1 MFSHNM
7 IPAIN
12 EPSRVAIDTAAA
24 IDHLITKTV
33 VDTQFKS
40 EIMQTDF
47 RLIRLFSYDICPPDK
62 RKHDWKTKSAFCL

>member
-1 MFSHNM
+1 MFSHNI
-7 IPAIN
+7 IPTIN
-12 EPSRVAIDTAAA
+12 EPCRVAIDTAAA

-47 RLIRLFSYDICPPDK
+47 RLIRLFSYDIFPPDK